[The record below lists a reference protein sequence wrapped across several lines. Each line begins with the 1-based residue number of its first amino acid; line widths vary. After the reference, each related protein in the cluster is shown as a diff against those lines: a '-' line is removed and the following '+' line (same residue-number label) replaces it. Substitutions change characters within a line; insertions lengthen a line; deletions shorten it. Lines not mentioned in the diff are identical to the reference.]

1 MLKLLT
7 TDDKGPRNNVKCDIP
22 ATDTNKHYCGAPW
35 RKVKQ
40 RMGLSDNRVCFQ
52 SWPFLLP
59 AICLGLQELRNIP
72 SIDISFK
79 RSPQSPF
86 SAQTP
91 LAGSG
96 YSICRYSRYQKPLDR
111 MRSTLTPVR
120 TRGDCRKGSS
130 GLGGKRDRLAGWY
143 CKPSPAPTVWT
154 CLNDY
159 CGGIEMISE
168 NTGLEEKG
176 HCFCM
181 FL

>member
-1 MLKLLT
+1 MVHLGGRLNNAWVCLT
-7 TDDKGPRNNVKCDIP
+7 IGY
-22 ATDTNKHYCGAPW
+22 ASSCGHFSCRQFVW
-35 RKVKQ
+35 GFKSF
-40 RMGLSDNRVCFQ
+40 G
-52 SWPFLLP
+52 
-59 AICLGLQELRNIP
+59 
-72 SIDISFK
+72 ISP
-79 RSPQSPF
+79 PQSPS

-159 CGGIEMISE
+159 CRGIGNDIRKY
-168 NTGLEEKG
+168 GLGRERKL
-176 HCFCM
+176 
-181 FL
+181 FLYVSVIKRL